1 MDNMVS
7 CNTEVQMNVMPK
19 VYRSTI
25 VAKEML
31 KLATG
36 ENKTLTPMQLIKL
49 VYLAHCW
56 MLALYSRP
64 LIEEPIEA
72 WKYGPV
78 IPVLYH
84 DIKHY
89 GSNPVKEVKDV
100 LDCFSIKE
108 VHHNE
113 EAFD

>member
-7 CNTEVQMNVMPK
+7 CNTEIQMNVMPI

-56 MLALYSRP
+56 IALMY
-64 LIEEPIEA
+64 
-72 WKYGPV
+72 
-78 IPVLYH
+78 
-84 DIKHY
+84 
-89 GSNPVKEVKDV
+89 
-100 LDCFSIKE
+100 
-108 VHHNE
+108 
-113 EAFD
+113 